1 MVKEILFQI
10 RRTETFSLGL
20 SNTISRLVAGFI
32 SMLPHLNA
40 LRVHNAFLF
49 AAGVLTVLA
58 AYAYDFKT
66 CAIYATL
73 CGFAIGNG
81 NLYE

>member
-1 MVKEILFQI
+1 MI
-10 RRTETFSLGL
+10 
-20 SNTISRLVAGFI
+20 
-32 SMLPHLNA
+32 PHLNA

-49 AAGVLTVLA
+49 VAGILTVLA

-66 CAIYATL
+66 CALYASL

-81 NLYE
+81 NLHK